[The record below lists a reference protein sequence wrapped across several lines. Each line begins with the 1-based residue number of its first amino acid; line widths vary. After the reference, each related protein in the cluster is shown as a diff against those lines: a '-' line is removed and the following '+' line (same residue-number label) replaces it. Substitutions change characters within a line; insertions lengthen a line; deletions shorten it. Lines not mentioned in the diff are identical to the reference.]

1 MHLLKTGL
9 IDGMKVGKVGKMGKV
24 DKVGKT
30 CKTAKGGK
38 HNLKDI
44 LEILSIS
51 VNILNTK
58 LMVLWI
64 LFPEVSKTNG

>member
-1 MHLLKTGL
+1 MLMHLLKTGL

-24 DKVGKT
+24 DKV
-30 CKTAKGGK
+30 CKTYKTLGRQ
-38 HNLKDI
+38 DI

-58 LMVLWI
+58 RMVL
-64 LFPEVSKTNG
+64 